1 MAKINFN
8 SAALY
13 IDGKKVPGVTDIQF
27 DGTDHYSSK
36 NSIGIEWDGGYKKT
50 DPNVYLDFE
59 YNFLQNLVILTCK
72 YQDKKS
78 GYQLTAES
86 LAQAYNTK
94 DLLNQILE
102 DLLSFL
108 MVPTNAPIKLNQA
121 YMDSGLSSKIKEWS
135 MQFDTVSYNTQAI
148 TGSPPKETT
157 SQLSKQLPGVDAI
170 VTCPACTVQD
180 SPPWEKKLWYVIQHL
195 NDQHRWSRE
204 SIADWLDALPE
215 EIDITFKTK
224 ELQ

>member
-8 SAALY
+8 SAELY

-27 DGTDHYSSK
+27 DGSKDSVIWEYKDGSS
-36 NSIGIEWDGGYKKT
+36 KT

-59 YNFLQNLVILTCK
+59 YNFLQNLVIINCK
-72 YQDKKS
+72 YQGKKS

-86 LAQAYNTK
+86 LAQAYDKK
-94 DLLNQILE
+94 DLLNHVLQE
-102 DLLSFL
+102 LLSYL
-108 MVPTNAPIKLNQA
+108 MVPEKTPIKLSNG
-121 YMDSGLSSKIKEWS
+121 YIESGLSSLIKEWS

-148 TGSPPKETT
+148 TGSPKETT

-170 VTCPACTVQD
+170 VVCPACTVTD

-195 NDQHRWSRE
+195 NDQHEWSRE
-204 SIADWLDALPE
+204 RIADFLDELPD

-224 ELQ
+224 EL

>member
-27 DGTDHYSSK
+27 DGAKDSVIWEYKNGPSK
-36 NSIGIEWDGGYKKT
+36 N

-59 YNFLQNLVILTCK
+59 YDFIKSLVIFECK
-72 YQDKKS
+72 YQGKKT
-78 GYQLTAES
+78 GYQLKVQS
-86 LAQAYNTK
+86 LLQTYDKKN
-94 DLLNQILE
+94 LLNHALQE
-102 DLLSFL
+102 LLSYL
-108 MVPTNAPIKLNQA
+108 MVPENTPIKLGHG
-121 YMDSGLSSKIKEWS
+121 YIGSGLADVIKEWS

-148 TGSPPKETT
+148 IGSASPKETT
-157 SQLSKQLPGVDAI
+157 ASLSKQLPGIHSVVA
-170 VTCPACTVQD
+170 CPAKCKDNNDVV
-180 SPPWEKKLWYVIQHL
+180 WEQTLWHMIQHL
-195 NDQHRWSRE
+195 NDRHRWSRE
-204 SIADWLDALPE
+204 RIADFLDELPE